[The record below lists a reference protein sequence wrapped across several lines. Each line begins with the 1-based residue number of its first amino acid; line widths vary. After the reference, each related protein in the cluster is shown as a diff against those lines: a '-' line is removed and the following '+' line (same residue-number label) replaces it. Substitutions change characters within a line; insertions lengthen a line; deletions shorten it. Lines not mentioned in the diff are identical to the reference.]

1 MQHRGEGKKTT
12 GERRQALLALGGVTL
27 LLAGCGGGSDEGA
40 VYTLDG
46 VRVKATVDK
55 RGSYD
60 IEVNGVDCELIV
72 ASDNRVGRLL
82 ITGVSNHVT
91 VRDGVTLD
99 LIDFAG
105 NSNRVELPKGLK
117 VRVKNSG
124 SGNRVYER

>member
-1 MQHRGEGKKTT
+1 MKHRGKDKNTT

-72 ASDNRVGRLL
+72 ASGNRVGRLL
-82 ITGVSNHVT
+82 ITGVSNDVK
-91 VRDGVTLD
+91 VGDGVTLD

-105 NSNRVELPKGLK
+105 NSNRVELPKGLQ

-124 SGNRVYER
+124 SGNRVSER